1 MWKKSSIYYIF
12 LGRKKNSNVKFQHD
26 ENHANGNLSSDCV
39 KEQADEACGRDC
51 DNIKA
56 VNKDV
61 ETDDFKNFIDM
72 DNLSEFS
79 MDFDL
84 SQYASTSDQVQ
95 KTHPVESN
103 LKSNNDQPDQHSVSN
118 KKTESDGKDLNI
130 DVSKISQTNQQ
141 FNDEVNECERKP
153 VTTCSAYDMDALSE
167 FSMDCGLSQLIDE
180 PSTCIS
186 NEGEKLHSEDN
197 NVKSNNDNQDLESTG
212 LLSVPNEKAEALE
225 KSNHR
230 NQFVDG
236 SKNLSAGKLIVSNE
250 MNKPEAKPLYDD
262 SVYDM
267 DALSEFPMD
276 SGSSQLIDGPGTSNE
291 GEKIHSEDNNVKSD
305 NDNQDLI
312 NNSDL
317 HSVSNGKK
325 SSHEDQF
332 ADVSKISKINEM
344 NTAEAK
350 PLNDNNIYDMD
361 ALSEFPVDSGL
372 SQLIDG
378 SGTSS
383 KGEKIH
389 SKGDNVK
396 SDKDNQE
403 LTNNSYSHSVSNEK
417 TEAIKKNS
425 HKSQFVDVSK
435 ITKTNEINTAEVKP
449 FNDDNVYDMDALSE
463 LPIDGLDDLSQP
475 DNGNSNLNG
484 VNKCDSDVPVGQNRT
499 SPKKMEGT
507 TQVLQPT
514 SLQLLD
520 VGFDKHVQSNA
531 KLSSQII
538 PLSTNAEQDI
548 VIEEKEVKKNLTDR
562 NLEDEQC
569 DKLKTVNSLNM
580 KNCQNVNSLQ
590 PFQGFS
596 TASGKKLTISEKS
609 MHRARKF
616 LNEVNETNNF
626 LKISSSTNVNA
637 NVSSYSRKN
646 VQGDIISKCPSYKPS
661 KEIVNIGFCVAS
673 GKKADVSLQ
682 SLQKARQIQEETR
695 CVEVPGNSLA
705 PDLRKCEEQTFT
717 GTHTNLE
724 ETLGKQ
730 RPNTRNNLKFS
741 TNSGKEIRISEK
753 SLSEAKSILD
763 DVQHMPD
770 LSDDFLKDVEK
781 VFADLENETCP
792 SNVGNIQ
799 VDKLKAGMNEDE
811 GEYVDCDIACVE
823 EKKDLNN
830 TKHTHRGTFV
840 NSDNVNY
847 GLLSTSEKDLTLSQK
862 VTKQNELDGKQ
873 SDEVPNDPTES
884 QMGTL
889 QKNVTGKSHGLH
901 EINMKP
907 NVVCTAAESISGEA
921 EKTSKNS
928 FSIPN
933 ISDNSE
939 NKTTVLEENRD
950 VISERQGNRDG
961 ENAIPFFT
969 GSGKSVEIS
978 QDTVKLS
985 KQTSTEFNIG
995 KIGGQELNELLATK
1009 NTPSV
1014 FTTASGNKVTIATE
1028 SMKKAKEILGS
1039 VKCEDYP
1046 EERRRFNELE
1056 KFGFSTAS
1064 GNAITISEESLK
1076 KAQRILNDVNKEE
1089 RCQKEV
1095 VNRRQNIALSNVA
1108 LKSKPKGFTAF
1119 SIQKARL
1126 RDTESKECCKSVVNK
1141 QLSKLSTSLDGI
1153 SVPVELQKEPQITVD
1168 EVDNEERK
1176 AETENDNIPCSTET
1190 VYINKPAGFTTAS
1203 GKNIP
1208 VSEMSVQK
1216 AKSLFNDKE
1225 SDDFSKK
1232 EELLSMSPKF
1242 ALSTAS
1248 GKGINGEESMKKAK
1262 KILNEEDDKSKE
1274 RRVNEKIGFC
1284 TASGNK
1290 ITISEESLQKAQK
1303 ILNEVHDEE
1312 YPKGKKAS
1320 NVEHKTSCS
1329 TNAHVGFV
1337 TASRTNTVVSEESI
1351 RNVNQVIE
1359 EGKSLRMTTKFGFS
1373 TASGCEIKVSEEALK
1388 NARKILDESNNTQP
1402 ELHQKLGKAS
1412 AAERNVQNCR
1422 EAANLLDDS
1431 NPIDYKS
1438 EVQIA
1443 SMFHNDVARL
1453 GSLSDKTISTPKQT
1467 EKKDNEYR
1475 KAYKR
1480 LSSEV
1485 EIEDGKI
1492 LCFT

>member
-12 LGRKKNSNVKFQHD
+12 PGRKKNSKVKFQHD
-26 ENHANGNLSSDCV
+26 ENHANGNFSSDCV

-56 VNKDV
+56 VNTDV

-95 KTHPVESN
+95 KTHPVDNS
-103 LKSNNDQPDQHSVSN
+103 LKSNNDHPDQHSVSN

-141 FNDEVNECERKP
+141 FNEEVNECERKP
-153 VTTCSAYDMDALSE
+153 VTTSVAYDMDALSE

-180 PSTCIS
+180 PRTCIS

-197 NVKSNNDNQDLESTG
+197 NVKSNNNDNYQDFESTG
-212 LLSVPNEKAEALE
+212 LLSVPNEKAEALK

-236 SKNLSAGKLIVSNE
+236 SKNLNTGKLIVSNE
-250 MNKPEAKPLYDD
+250 MNKPEAKPPYNDR
-262 SVYDM
+262 VYDM
-267 DALSEFPMD
+267 GALSEFPMD
-276 SGSSQLIDGPGTSNE
+276 SGLSKLIDGPGTSNE
-291 GEKIHSEDNNVKSD
+291 GKKIHSEDNNVKSD

-312 NNSDL
+312 NNPDL

-332 ADVSKISKINEM
+332 ADVSKIPQINDM

-350 PLNDNNIYDMD
+350 PLDDNSIYDLD
-361 ALSEFPVDSGL
+361 ALSEFPMDSGL
-372 SQLIDG
+372 SQLFDG
-378 SGTSS
+378 LGTSS
-383 KGEKIH
+383 KGEKID
-389 SKGDNVK
+389 SKGNNVK

-403 LTNNSYSHSVSNEK
+403 LTNNSYSHLVSNEK

-435 ITKTNEINTAEVKP
+435 ITKTNELNTAEVKP

-463 LPIDGLDDLSQP
+463 LPFDDLSQP

-499 SPKKMEGT
+499 SAKKMEGT

-520 VGFDKHVQSNA
+520 VEFDKHVQSNA

-562 NLEDEQC
+562 NLEDEQN

-590 PFQGFS
+590 PFEGFS

-637 NVSSYSRKN
+637 NVSSFSRKN

-661 KEIVNIGFCVAS
+661 EEIANIGFCAAS

-705 PDLRKCEEQTFT
+705 PDLRKCEVQTFT

-741 TNSGKEIRISEK
+741 TASGKDIRISEK

-830 TKHTHRGTFV
+830 TKHTPRGTFV

-873 SDEVPNDPTES
+873 SNEVPNDPMES

-933 ISDNSE
+933 ISDNSV

-950 VISERQGNRDG
+950 VISERQGTRDG

-969 GSGKSVEIS
+969 GSGENVEIS

-1009 NTPSV
+1009 NTHSV

-1046 EERRRFNELE
+1046 EERKRFNELE

-1095 VNRRQNIALSNVA
+1095 VNRRQNTVLSNVA

-1119 SIQKARL
+1119 SIQKGRL
-1126 RDTESKECCKSVVNK
+1126 RETESKACCKSVVNK

-1153 SVPVELQKEPQITVD
+1153 SVPVELLKEPHITVD
-1168 EVDNEERK
+1168 EVDYEERK
-1176 AETENDNIPCSTET
+1176 AETKNDNIPCSAET
-1190 VYINKPAGFTTAS
+1190 VGINKPVGFTTAS

-1208 VSEMSVQK
+1208 VSEMSIQK
-1216 AKSLFNDKE
+1216 AKNLFSKEE
-1225 SDDFSKK
+1225 SDDVSKR
-1232 EELLSMSPKF
+1232 EELLSMCPKF
-1242 ALSTAS
+1242 APSTVS

-1290 ITISEESLQKAQK
+1290 ITISKESLKKAQK
-1303 ILNEVHDEE
+1303 ILNEVHEE
-1312 YPKGKKAS
+1312 KYPKEKKAS

-1329 TNAHVGFV
+1329 TNAYVGFV
-1337 TASRTNTVVSEESI
+1337 TASRNNTVVSEESI
-1351 RNVNQVIE
+1351 RKVNQIKD

-1373 TASGCEIKVSEEALK
+1373 TASGCEIAVSEEALK
-1388 NARKILDESNNTQP
+1388 NARKILDESNHKQP
-1402 ELHQKLGKAS
+1402 ELHQKLGKAGA

-1422 EAANLLDDS
+1422 ETANLLDNS
-1431 NPIDYKS
+1431 NPDYKS
-1438 EVQIA
+1438 EMQIA
-1443 SMFHNDVARL
+1443 SIFQNDVARL
-1453 GSLSDKTISTPKQT
+1453 GSLSDKTISAPKQT

-1475 KAYKR
+1475 KTHKR

-1492 LCFT
+1492 